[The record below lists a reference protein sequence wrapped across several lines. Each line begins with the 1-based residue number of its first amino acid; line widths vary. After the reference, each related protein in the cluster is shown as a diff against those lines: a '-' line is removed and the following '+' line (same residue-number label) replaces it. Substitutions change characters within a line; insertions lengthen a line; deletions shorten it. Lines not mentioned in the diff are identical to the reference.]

1 MSINSGAVRNG
12 TIKKNLQR
20 LYVSTAILTV
30 LSIPALAQQVIA
42 DGTDEIVAPGTVIDT
57 GMAGGAQ
64 ASGLSAKNGGSI
76 EADGPLSITTGG
88 FGANGATAADG
99 GTIAITGATIK
110 TSGAMAL
117 GIMVSHDSDVIAT
130 NIDISTSGQYSHG
143 VGVYYTGTYTQ
154 NGGSVTTTGNNSAGY
169 QIQRGGTADITGV
182 DVTTA
187 GTGAD
192 GVQLLNDGSSLK
204 MQDSSIS
211 ISGANAI
218 GVSAA
223 NAVLA
228 DLIDTTIVT
237 SGNGSHG
244 ILAQDGATV
253 NASNVDVTTTG
264 VGSHGVL
271 ASGGQ
276 VNVDRSTIS
285 TTGNESYGVLSSGAG
300 SNVSIANSSIST
312 EGYGSLA
319 TRAENGGQLD
329 ISGSTISTAA
339 KYGHGLQAIQGSS
352 ATIENSMIETRGD
365 TAYGLAASAAS
376 EIYANDVIIT
386 TEGPRSH
393 AVWAGGGGHVVVDSA
408 IINTSGYDSSG
419 LFTAGG
425 TIDAN
430 NVDVTT
436 SGSQAA
442 GALAYVGTINLSNS
456 RVTTHASSGLAALLS
471 GTVNAT
477 NVEVIVDGAGNTG
490 VQASYGGT
498 INLDGVN
505 ITGTNGN
512 KGITIGDGG
521 TVIGTNVA
529 VDVQSSGNIAAIGLN
544 MFGDNGNPLIDLTNS
559 SIIVGGEG
567 STGLS
572 AATGGQGTVRLKNSI
587 LQAKDGTAIQ
597 IYSSNFDIELDGSSV
612 VGKQL
617 FNVTDYAGTDPRTIN
632 ITATNGSYL
641 EGDVLVGAGDAQHAA
656 ISLDQGSV
664 LKGAT
669 DGLDELNVAN
679 GSIWQITGDS
689 NVDALLND
697 NGMIAFGPDGAF
709 KTLTVGS
716 LEGANGSYLFNSKL
730 NEGGAAT
737 ETDQLVVTGDAT
749 GDGTFFIAN
758 KGGQGAVTG
767 TGATDGIKLTDIA
780 GASDASFELGA
791 AAVVGIYDY
800 QLVKADGQDWYLQT
814 DGSDPSGHIVDTV
827 PGYNVALAGAREHI
841 LTSLDTFHERVGELR
856 LNPEDEGFHAWMRG
870 LGKTGSYAPDVTG
883 HASQGFNLS
892 TAGVQ
897 IGSDYSAI
905 GVINADDKFTLGV
918 FGELAQSSFD
928 VKGRSASGS
937 IASKGLGAYASW
949 QEHAPT
955 ATTPGTGFYVDAV
968 VKHDWLDFGVS
979 ARSVSGFDIGH
990 SYSGSATSASIEAGY
1005 GFYLG
1010 DNLVL
1015 QPQAQL
1021 IYSSVNAD
1029 SFMDGNGIV
1038 VHGQQTESL
1047 LGRVGLRLEKT
1058 YYFGDATKPETIRSV
1073 TTFVDANVKHEFMGK
1088 SSLVASDTLI
1098 SSDMGGTSFEVGVG
1112 ATAQI
1117 SDNVSLFGRASVEF
1131 GGATELAGKVT
1142 GGLKITW

>member
-12 TIKKNLQR
+12 TFKKNLQR

-42 DGTDEIVAPGTVIDT
+42 DGTGEIVAPGTVIDT
-57 GMAGGAQ
+57 GMAGGSQ

-76 EADGPLSITTGG
+76 VADGPVSITTGG
-88 FGANGATAADG
+88 YAANGVTAADG
-99 GTIAITGATIK
+99 GTITVTGATIK

-117 GIMVSHDSDVIAT
+117 GILVSHDSAVVAT

-154 NGGSVTTTGNNSAGY
+154 NGGSISTTGNNAAGY
-169 QIQRGGTADITGV
+169 QIQRGGTADVTGV
-182 DVTTA
+182 TVTTA

-211 ISGANAI
+211 TSGANAI

-228 DLIDTTIVT
+228 DLIDTTITT
-237 SGNGSHG
+237 SGNGAHG
-244 ILAQDGATV
+244 VLAQAGATV
-253 NASNVDVTTTG
+253 NASNVDVTTSGDNAKGVLVDG
-264 VGSHGVL
+264 VGSTVDFTGGSIKT
-271 ASGGQ
+271 SGQ
-276 VNVDRSTIS
+276 YSDAVNVSNGGSIKLDGTYIEVNGPNSDGVVAGLDGTATVKNSQIVANHDSTHAVWANGGDIAIS
-285 TTGNESYGVLSSGAG
+285 NTAIDTHGDYGRGFFLDADGTIDADHVAINTEGKVSHGIQMNSGK
-300 SNVSIANSSIST
+300 VTMRNSS
-312 EGYGSLA
+312 
-319 TRAENGGQLD
+319 
-329 ISGSTISTAA
+329 
-339 KYGHGLQAIQGSS
+339 
-352 ATIENSMIETRGD
+352 
-365 TAYGLAASAAS
+365 
-376 EIYANDVIIT
+376 IT
-386 TEGPRSH
+386 TEGLGAIGVWSAGGEADLIDTSVETAGDQSH
-393 AVWAGGGGHVVVDSA
+393 AAQVSNGGSLSA
-408 IINTSGYDSSG
+408 TNSTFATTGSEANAIQVNG
-419 LFTAGG
+419 FTAASN
-425 TIDAN
+425 TVTLN
-430 NVDVTT
+430 NV
-436 SGSQAA
+436 
-442 GALAYVGTINLSNS
+442 
-456 RVTTHASSGLAALLS
+456 LLS
-471 GTVNAT
+471 AAQ
-477 NVEVIVDGAGNTG
+477 GA
-490 VQASYGGT
+490 S
-498 INLDGVN
+498 
-505 ITGTNGN
+505 
-512 KGITIGDGG
+512 
-521 TVIGTNVA
+521 VA
-529 VDVQSSGNIAAIGLN
+529 VDTATADITLKDSQATAN
-544 MFGDNGNPLIDLTNS
+544 NGTWLDIRN
-559 SIIVGGEG
+559 G
-567 STGLS
+567 
-572 AATGGQGTVRLKNSI
+572 ATANVAL
-587 LQAKDGTAIQ
+587 
-597 IYSSNFDIELDGSSV
+597 EGSSV
-612 VGKQL
+612 
-617 FNVTDYAGTDPRTIN
+617 AGIVNTE
-632 ITATNGSYL
+632 AGSVSNL
-641 EGDVLVGAGDAQHAA
+641 
-656 ISLDQGSV
+656 SLDETSHW
-664 LKGAT
+664 AM
-669 DGLDELNVAN
+669 
-679 GSIWQITGDS
+679 TGDS
-689 NVDALLND
+689 SVTDLIN
-697 NGMIAFGPDGAF
+697 NGMIAFDAEDPY
-709 KTLTVGS
+709 KTLTAGMLSMDGGS
-716 LEGANGSYLFNSKL
+716 FVLNTKL
-730 NEGGAAT
+730 NEGGASS
-737 ETDQLVVTGDAT
+737 ETDKLVVTGDTSGHGLIYVRNNGGT
-749 GDGTFFIAN
+749 GAY
-758 KGGQGAVTG
+758 TG
-767 TGATDGIKLTDIA
+767 TGATDGIQVVEVG
-780 GASDASFELGA
+780 GASDAEFVLGA

-800 QLVKADGQDWYLQT
+800 QLAQADGQNWYLQT

-892 TAGVQ
+892 TAGMQ
-897 IGSDYSAI
+897 IGSDYNAI
-905 GVINADDKFTLGV
+905 GVINADDKFTVGV

-928 VKGRSASGS
+928 VKGRTASGS

-1058 YYFGDATKPETIRSV
+1058 YYFGEATKPETVRSV

-1112 ATAQI
+1112 AVAQI